1 MSGQFVEPSRL
12 ESSRAEPNRGR
23 FVSASGGAERKK
35 IICILIML
43 QSVQPQTKKY
53 LSEATTLCCSRK
65 AASEM
70 CVCLCLRSAL
80 RRDAGQASERA
91 SEKPQDLSSALV
103 SLEQLCAG
111 CQCAAASAEQTE
123 RGAFH
128 QRDRSHG
135 GAISSSSS
143 RQRDHIQSP
152 REHSKLEKWTLAA
165 SRLGSIWRRLRAR
178 AILRWQHFAAAFFS
192 GAFLAA
198 RPRKF
203 QLFSAENPSPAT
215 RAEPT
220 QSLRVASEPT
230 REARV
235 IIGREK
241 ESRQA

>member
-1 MSGQFVEPSRL
+1 
-12 ESSRAEPNRGR
+12 
-23 FVSASGGAERKK
+23 
-35 IICILIML
+35 ML
-43 QSVQPQTKKY
+43 QSVQPQPQTKKY

-65 AASEM
+65 ASSEM

-111 CQCAAASAEQTE
+111 CQCAGRE
-123 RGAFH
+123 RRANRARSAFH

-203 QLFSAENPSPAT
+203 QLFSAENPSPAA

-220 QSLRVASEPT
+220 QSLRAASEPT